1 MSGNIN
7 VLWMHSTCFLTMTD
21 FLVLLGY
28 KNPLELTSSASFSSF
43 VEDLKVG
50 HYDLT
55 SEEELWIQ
63 TFQR

>member
-1 MSGNIN
+1 
-7 VLWMHSTCFLTMTD
+7 MTD

-55 SEEELWIQ
+55 SEEDL
-63 TFQR
+63 